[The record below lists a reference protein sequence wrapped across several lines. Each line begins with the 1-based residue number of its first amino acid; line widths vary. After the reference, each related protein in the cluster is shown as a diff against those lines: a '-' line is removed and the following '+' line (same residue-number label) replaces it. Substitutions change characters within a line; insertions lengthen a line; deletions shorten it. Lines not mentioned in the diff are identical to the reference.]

1 MNTPNLDNSGQKWT
15 DKEETILLE
24 ELNQNINI
32 DLISQNHKRTV
43 GGIHSRCREIAYKMF
58 INNISMEEI
67 INKTKLNEKQIIET
81 IKKRKNTPPKKIK
94 PIIEPQKLFS
104 LENEVIE
111 MKNDIKELKSSIKE
125 LIEMIKAVYDFV
137 DA

>member
-1 MNTPNLDNSGQKWT
+1 MNIPNLDNSGQKWT

-67 INKTKLNEKQIIET
+67 INKTKLNEEQIIET
-81 IKKRKNTPPKKIK
+81 IKKRKNTPKKIK
-94 PIIEPQKLFS
+94 PIIENPKLFS

-125 LIEMIKAVYDFV
+125 LIEMIKSVYDFV

>member
-1 MNTPNLDNSGQKWT
+1 MNIPNLDNSGQKWT

>member
-1 MNTPNLDNSGQKWT
+1 M
-15 DKEETILLE
+15 LE